1 MASGH
6 RPRPKRSRGSGA
18 IPYIGLAVLAVAAV
32 ALTGVALS
40 SARPSGGGTSGAA
53 PSASESP
60 SPVTVSILGDSH
72 AAAADGWWR
81 QTVGAGTVDGVRE
94 GAFEAYEGATA
105 SALTEHLDAATADG
119 GLVVVQ
125 AGTYDLEAGRTA
137 GETATDVAALWQ
149 GVLDRGATP
158 VAALLP
164 PSGDRG
170 EETDDVNRRLR
181 DGAAD
186 RGIDVLDLTTAVQ
199 GGEGDWK
206 SGLTDDGVLANAT
219 AAARMA
225 QAADEQLGALAGR

>member
-6 RPRPKRSRGSGA
+6 RPRPKRSRRGGPL
-18 IPYIGLAVLAVAAV
+18 PYIGLAVLAVAAV
-32 ALTGVALS
+32 ALTGLALT
-40 SARPSGGGTSGAA
+40 ATRPSDAGGS
-53 PSASESP
+53 PSASASSTP
-60 SPVTVSILGDSH
+60 PAVTVSILGDSH
-72 AAAADGWWR
+72 ALAAGSWWR
-81 QTVGAGTVDGVRE
+81 QTVEAGAVDGASQ

-105 SALTEHLDAATADG
+105 ADLVEHLDAATADG

-125 AGTYDLEAGRTA
+125 AGTFDLAAGRTA

-170 EETDDVNRRLR
+170 TDTVDVNTRLSE
-181 DGAAD
+181 GAAD
-186 RGIDVLDLTTAVQ
+186 RGIDVLDLTTPVE

-206 SGLTDDGVLANAT
+206 SGLTDDGILANPT

-225 QAADEQLGALAGR
+225 QAADDQLSALVEG